1 MLMAPALSLHFLDRL
16 KAQTRVPV
24 VVVTTSARPRDA
36 DCCYQCGANAQHV
49 EPFSYPQ
56 HLQML
61 TELLKYWLVKVL
73 RPTAQRLAP

>member
-1 MLMAPALSLHFLDRL
+1 MFVSPALSLHFLDRL

-24 VVVTTSARPRDA
+24 VVVTTSASPRDV
-36 DCCYQCGANAQHV
+36 DCCFQCGANAQHV
-49 EPFSYPQ
+49 EPVSYPQ

-61 TELLKYWLVKVL
+61 TELLKYWRVQVL

>member
-1 MLMAPALSLHFLDRL
+1 MFVAPALSLHFFDHL

-36 DCCYQCGANAQHV
+36 DCCYQCGANAHHV

-56 HLQML
+56 HLQRLM
-61 TELLKYWLVKVL
+61 ELLKYWLVQVL